1 MLYGRMNEEKLKAL
15 YYNPKTGFLSFN
27 KLWTRVK
34 QEGIPVSQGDVK
46 IFLEQQ
52 KPYELRKQVKKT
64 QRILQCIC

>member
-1 MLYGRMNEEKLKAL
+1 MNEEKLKAL